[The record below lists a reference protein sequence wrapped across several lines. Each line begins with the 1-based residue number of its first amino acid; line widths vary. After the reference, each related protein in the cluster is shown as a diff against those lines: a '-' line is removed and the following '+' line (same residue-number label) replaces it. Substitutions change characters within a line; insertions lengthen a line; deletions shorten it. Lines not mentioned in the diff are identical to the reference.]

1 MRTSLDFPDPL
12 FRHLKA
18 RAALEGTSM
27 RDLVLSLIEQGLNA
41 PPRVADAG
49 PATLPSLSLGS
60 PMALGAAELSN
71 ARLSELLDGELLGE

>member
-41 PPRVADAG
+41 PPRAADPG
-49 PATLPSLSLGS
+49 PAELPSLSLGS
-60 PMALGAAELSN
+60 PMALAAGELSN
-71 ARLSELLDGELLGE
+71 ARLSELLDD